1 MASSISYQSLS
12 AEGREEE
19 SRERGTILILIS
31 SISENCD
38 SRGTEDSSIPYHR
51 EERETETEAERE
63 TETERERERE
73 RERDRQRGDLI

>member
-31 SISENCD
+31 SISENCN

-51 EERETETEAERE
+51 EERETEREKSTENGDRKGRRSE
-63 TETERERERE
+63 T
-73 RERDRQRGDLI
+73 IN